1 MPGGAGWPSRH
12 PPAVSVNVSAEQL
25 RSFGLARIV
34 AGVLARDGLPASRL
48 VLEVTESTALAA
60 DAETQA
66 ALAALREFG
75 VSLAVDDFG
84 TGYSSLTYLAR
95 LQVDLHK
102 LNRAFLAGIDESP
115 AQARLVGA
123 VIQAC
128 THARRAGDRGGH
140 RAASAARSPARARRQ
155 PRPRLLLGRP
165 MEFGELELGLG
176 SPAIR

>member
-34 AGVLARDGLPASRL
+34 ASALARDGLPASRL

-95 LQVDLHK
+95 APG
-102 LNRAFLAGIDESP
+102 RP
-115 AQARLVGA
+115 AQAQPRVPRRDRRVAGPGPPRRRGDPSL
-123 VIQAC
+123 
-128 THARRAGDRGGH
+128 HAR
-140 RAASAARSPARARRQ
+140 SACR
-155 PRPRLLLGRP
+155 
-165 MEFGELELGLG
+165 
-176 SPAIR
+176 